1 MVENI
6 DFFFNSDFVFCRC
19 NELKDDTTKKIMD
32 LVFELLCQG
41 DLMLAKVLRKKI
53 IEKCESKQG
62 IADIFPSMTI
72 MSSISLQ
79 TR

>member
-1 MVENI
+1 
-6 DFFFNSDFVFCRC
+6 
-19 NELKDDTTKKIMD
+19 MD